1 MPTAPRLVL
10 DGLALEEGRRTL
22 SLEVLAGDL
31 WAIVGEAGSGK
42 SRFFEVLLGEAKA
55 AKGSFQTSGE
65 FAIAGP
71 PAMGRRQT
79 PQSIAKSAAGRG
91 DSAQIVQILTSLGLW
106 DVRQEPLA
114 KLTSS
119 QTVAV
124 ELLPC
129 LLSDADLILIDGHLD
144 VLDPWVLESVLEA
157 MFVIASRGAAF
168 LIATNQPSLAQRLG
182 SLIVWRD
189 SEARFAGSARDLI
202 RAARPVELLIE
213 TSDASTVATMVEP
226 FAIEVRPTEGGLIV
240 TAPDGQALA
249 ARLLTLGYGSVRAVV
264 VREISFAEALLAVY

>member
-1 MPTAPRLVL
+1 ML
-10 DGLALEEGRRTL
+10 G
-22 SLEVLAGDL
+22 GDL
-31 WAIVGEAGSGK
+31 WAVVGEAGSSK

-55 AKGSFQTSGE
+55 AKGSYQTLGTV
-65 FAIAGP
+65 AIAGP
-71 PAMGRRQT
+71 PPAGRRQT
-79 PQSIAKSAAGRG
+79 PQSVAKSASDRG
-91 DSAQIVQILTSLGLW
+91 DSALMVQVLTSLGLW
-106 DVRQEPLA
+106 DVRQEPLS

-124 ELLPC
+124 EILPC
-129 LLSDADLILIDGHLD
+129 LLADADLILIDGHLD
-144 VLDPWVLESVLEA
+144 VLDPWVLEPVLEA
-157 MFVIASRGAAF
+157 IFSLASRGAAF

-189 SEARFAGSARDLI
+189 SEARFAGTAQDLV

-240 TAPDGQALA
+240 TAADGQELA

-264 VREISFAEALLAVY
+264 VRETSFAEALLAVY